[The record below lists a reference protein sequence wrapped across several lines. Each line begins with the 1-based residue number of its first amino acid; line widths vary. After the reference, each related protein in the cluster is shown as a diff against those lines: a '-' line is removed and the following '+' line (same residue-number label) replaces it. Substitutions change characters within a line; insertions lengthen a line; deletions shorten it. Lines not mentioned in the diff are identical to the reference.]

1 MNLIL
6 TDATSVARIIGCTPQ
21 QLRHNARENI
31 WTFVRVVPPE
41 KGKTQNR
48 YYTVATELAKYL
60 GITME
65 EMERRLQ
72 DAG

>member
-6 TDATSVARIIGCTPQ
+6 TDATSVAKIIGCTPQ
-21 QLRHNARENI
+21 KVQHNAKENI

-41 KGKTQNR
+41 KGKKQNR
-48 YYTVATELAKYL
+48 YYTVSTELAKYL
-60 GITME
+60 GVTME

-72 DAG
+72 QR